1 MNPEAATAAASLLL
15 ARKIIFRAMVLCLI
29 LPMHVMYTDAWIV
42 GSRVVVPT
50 RNFLPSHIKKKKSWR
65 GRSCSVRLH
74 ESSSENTAAS
84 SNNNVVKMNELND
97 MDVVVYSLLDDE
109 ENNNNKLYLGA
120 VQDDG
125 GLSPLSAWTDEPAF
139 GDSIEF
145 LVDEVDRFSLAQQT
159 EDQRKADDAIDK
171 GNDDANNHTIR
182 IHHLL
187 SEEEVS
193 YGQRQCPRG
202 VHNPHGEESE
212 MLYYVDQQLIDEFQ
226 IRMEVK
232 PELETLW

>member
-1 MNPEAATAAASLLL
+1 MS
-15 ARKIIFRAMVLCLI
+15 
-29 LPMHVMYTDAWIV
+29 
-42 GSRVVVPT
+42 
-50 RNFLPSHIKKKKSWR
+50 
-65 GRSCSVRLH
+65 
-74 ESSSENTAAS
+74 
-84 SNNNVVKMNELND
+84 ELND
-97 MDVVVYSLLDDE
+97 MDVVVYSLLDDD
-109 ENNNNKLYLGA
+109 ENNDNKLYLGA

-145 LVDEVDRFSLAQQT
+145 LVDEVDRFSLAQQS
-159 EDQRKADDAIDK
+159 EDQRKADEDIDK
-171 GNDDANNHTIR
+171 GDNDANNHTIR

-187 SEEEVS
+187 SEEEAS

-212 MLYYVDQQLIDEFQ
+212 MLYYIDQQLIDEFQ